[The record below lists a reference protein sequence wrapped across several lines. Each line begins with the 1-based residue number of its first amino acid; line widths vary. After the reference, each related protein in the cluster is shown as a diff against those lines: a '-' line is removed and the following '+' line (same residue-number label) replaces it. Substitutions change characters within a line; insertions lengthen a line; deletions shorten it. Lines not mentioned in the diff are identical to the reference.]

1 MNAVVASE
9 PGAVATGER
18 FNFENEEFAKRMDS
32 IGPVATAPGSDVQSR
47 SGVKPRQNN
56 SDG

>member
-9 PGAVATGER
+9 PGAVAIGER
-18 FNFENEEFAKRMDS
+18 FNFENEEFAKRMES

-47 SGVKPRQNN
+47 SA
-56 SDG
+56 